1 LNCKT
6 CGHYHKF
13 TARATVIHETLTLLL
28 LPDQIS
34 GALSAGSFGFSKF
47 DRAN

>member
-1 LNCKT
+1 LPSMC
-6 CGHYHKF
+6 
-13 TARATVIHETLTLLL
+13 LLL